1 MQSIVERTNILFWN
15 VRLRIVMGWKSLGID
30 LPSGCGTTAVPA
42 EGTCSGVKYE
52 TPGAGRFTV
61 SMISGVGS

>member
-1 MQSIVERTNILFWN
+1 
-15 VRLRIVMGWKSLGID
+15 MGWKSLGID